1 MPEQADIP
9 LARWSCAELAAAL
22 ISLGLVVG
30 IAASTVW
37 RWLQAER
44 IKPWRFR
51 MWQQVQ
57 DPQFLPRA
65 REILALYEQAA
76 RLLAEDIWVIC
87 VDEKTSIQARQ
98 GIDPPRPA
106 IPGSSMLLGV
116 GF

>member
-1 MPEQADIP
+1 
-9 LARWSCAELAAAL
+9 
-22 ISLGLVVG
+22 
-30 IAASTVW
+30 
-37 RWLQAER
+37 LQAER

-51 MWQQVQ
+51 MWQQVH

-106 IPGSSMLLGV
+106 IPDSSMQIARATCAKERCICLRC
-116 GF
+116 